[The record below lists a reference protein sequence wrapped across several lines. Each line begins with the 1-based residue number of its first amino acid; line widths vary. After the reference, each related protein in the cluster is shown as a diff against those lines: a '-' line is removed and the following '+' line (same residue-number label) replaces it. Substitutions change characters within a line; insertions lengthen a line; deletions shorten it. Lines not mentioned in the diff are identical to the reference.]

1 MGLNDTPVS
10 ERIQIGFFG
19 CVNAGKSSLINA
31 ITGQKVSVVSD
42 KRGTTTDPVVKT
54 MELGEL
60 GPVVLIDTP
69 GFNDDSDIGALRV
82 KRTQEMFDRA
92 DIAVIVADA
101 GSFSD
106 KKEKE
111 YIITFAD
118 KCS

>member
-19 CVNAGKSSLINA
+19 CTNAGKSSLINA

-69 GFNDDSDIGALRV
+69 GFNDDSDMHERISEKITSRSAFLSASPYPSAKGMSSIG
-82 KRTQEMFDRA
+82 
-92 DIAVIVADA
+92 
-101 GSFSD
+101 
-106 KKEKE
+106 
-111 YIITFAD
+111 
-118 KCS
+118 